1 MYRLPN
7 CLELST
13 SCWWWHRHILFYCH
27 HFQCSHIFK
36 PASLYLHCS
45 VINPDLWE
53 PKCKRLAQQVS
64 MLHLEDVLIDAH
76 CHTQLSP
83 RLWGLLCLHWPRL
96 RQFQK
101 LLNDISHCLRI
112 LLTRDWWDLGFHLL
126 QRQSLKDRGLEHS
139 NIFIKNATSKL
150 NTNYIKGTPSLMA
163 SKATASQKLRCNSS
177 VISVKCNV
185 GS

>member
-1 MYRLPN
+1 MQPHFK
-7 CLELST
+7 T
-13 SCWWWHRHILFYCH
+13 SLLA
-27 HFQCSHIFK
+27 SPLLNSK
-36 PASLYLHCS
+36 PWFL
-45 VINPDLWE
+45 
-53 PKCKRLAQQVS
+53 RAQQVS
-64 MLHLEDVLIDAH
+64 MLHLEDVLVDAH

-139 NIFIKNATSKL
+139 NIFIKNATFKL

-177 VISVKCNV
+177 VISVECNA
-185 GS
+185 SS